1 MITDLIKTIG
11 ALKGGK
17 KKNKLKP
24 RLIHV
29 MGSKD
34 SVIKKDVIYE

>member
-1 MITDLIKTIG
+1 MVADLIKNIG
-11 ALKGGK
+11 SGLVGGK

-29 MGSKD
+29 MGGK
-34 SVIKKDVIYE
+34 